1 MAFSYKP
8 LWKLLI
14 DRDMTKKQLM
24 QATGISK
31 STMDKMAR
39 GEQVSMDIIDRIC
52 SYFDCNVDSII
63 AVSYTHLDVYKR
75 QSLWRAPQEGRCRKG
90 TVLIMGK
97 TIIVTGG
104 AGFIGANFVY
114 LELQEHPEAV
124 SYTHLLSG
132 LSAFGA
138 GCADALVWCVSH
150 VLTIALLAAVVVV
163 GFILVHRKRKRRME
177 KHNPTD
183 ARS

>member
-63 AVSYTHLDVYKR
+63 EHMGAVK
-75 QSLWRAPQEGRCRKG
+75 
-90 TVLIMGK
+90 
-97 TIIVTGG
+97 
-104 AGFIGANFVY
+104 
-114 LELQEHPEAV
+114 
-124 SYTHLLSG
+124 
-132 LSAFGA
+132 
-138 GCADALVWCVSH
+138 
-150 VLTIALLAAVVVV
+150 
-163 GFILVHRKRKRRME
+163 
-177 KHNPTD
+177 
-183 ARS
+183 